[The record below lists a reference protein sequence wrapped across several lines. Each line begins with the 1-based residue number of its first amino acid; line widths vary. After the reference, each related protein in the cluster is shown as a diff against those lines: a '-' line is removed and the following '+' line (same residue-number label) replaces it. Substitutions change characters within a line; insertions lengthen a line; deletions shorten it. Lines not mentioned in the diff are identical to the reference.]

1 MLTKLINN
9 FYSFRKIIKLNKRI
23 FKDQPKKT
31 KNEILIEFNNFAA
44 SHISLSYCANILK
57 NKHNANLTAYP
68 GHVLL
73 SYPLKQ
79 KLIKKIKYFFGKV
92 FNINFFGVYK
102 SFGINKFHYP
112 KINDHIKKLADH
124 THKKFL
130 KDIKSLR
137 QLEHFKIKKILMGDL
152 LYDTYLKNHYHLS
165 PTINLN
171 NKEFQKFAFDFICL
185 FYIWDH
191 YINTKNI
198 KAIISSHAVYTIGL
212 PARICASKKIET
224 YILTHEQIWKLKDLH
239 PTQYYEVHKF
249 KKIFKKIKIGKQK
262 KLKELAKQRLE
273 ARLKG
278 AYTSDY
284 SYITKSPF
292 GINKKIKISKK
303 KKNIF
308 VIATHDFVDAPHA
321 MGHSLFP
328 DFYQWFIYLCEV
340 SKKTEDIWL
349 VKNHPDFGEDYS
361 KYVQYE
367 RDVTNNI
374 CSKYKNIKVLHK
386 DTTLNDL
393 VKIKVDA
400 VFTVNG
406 TIGVDMSIL
415 NIPVINAS
423 LNNPHINYKFNYH
436 PKSVKELEDIILNFR
451 IHKKKIKIDK
461 NEIYEF
467 YAMRNIYFSK
477 NWFYPNLNKII
488 KDIKS
493 YHNLSKPMF
502 YDYWVKNYD
511 SFDEKLTVKNLKKYF
526 YSKNIFLLNNNKFG
540 KY

>member
-1 MLTKLINN
+1 MLIKLINN

-185 FYIWDH
+185 FYI
-191 YINTKNI
+191 I
-198 KAIISSHAVYTIGL
+198 
-212 PARICASKKIET
+212 
-224 YILTHEQIWKLKDLH
+224 
-239 PTQYYEVHKF
+239 
-249 KKIFKKIKIGKQK
+249 
-262 KLKELAKQRLE
+262 
-273 ARLKG
+273 
-278 AYTSDY
+278 
-284 SYITKSPF
+284 
-292 GINKKIKISKK
+292 
-303 KKNIF
+303 
-308 VIATHDFVDAPHA
+308 
-321 MGHSLFP
+321 
-328 DFYQWFIYLCEV
+328 
-340 SKKTEDIWL
+340 
-349 VKNHPDFGEDYS
+349 
-361 KYVQYE
+361 
-367 RDVTNNI
+367 
-374 CSKYKNIKVLHK
+374 
-386 DTTLNDL
+386 
-393 VKIKVDA
+393 
-400 VFTVNG
+400 
-406 TIGVDMSIL
+406 
-415 NIPVINAS
+415 
-423 LNNPHINYKFNYH
+423 
-436 PKSVKELEDIILNFR
+436 
-451 IHKKKIKIDK
+451 
-461 NEIYEF
+461 
-467 YAMRNIYFSK
+467 
-477 NWFYPNLNKII
+477 
-488 KDIKS
+488 
-493 YHNLSKPMF
+493 
-502 YDYWVKNYD
+502 
-511 SFDEKLTVKNLKKYF
+511 
-526 YSKNIFLLNNNKFG
+526 
-540 KY
+540 